1 MPSTN
6 GAAASS
12 SSASSSSANGS
23 DRPLILI
30 CNDDGI
36 DAPGII
42 ALASA
47 LDGLGDLVVAAP
59 VDEQSAVGHAITV
72 RVPVRAHT
80 HAFEVPSGPIAAHAI
95 LGTPADCIKLSVNH
109 LVDRRPDL
117 VVSGINHGPNTAVNI
132 LYSGT
137 VSAATEAAILGIDSI
152 AFSLCRWRGGDF
164 ETAGRY
170 ARTIA
175 ARVLTEGLPEG
186 TLLNVNIPDDETTAI
201 RGVRVTRQARA
212 RWQESFDERTDPFGR
227 PYFWLAGEF
236 LDLDKGRDT
245 DLAAIQDGFVS
256 VTPIQFDL
264 TAYDHLQTVRDWDLD
279 PAPLGEE

>member
-132 LYSGT
+132 PLHRLAVKSGQRRGSHPGHRQHCLFAVPLARGLT
-137 VSAATEAAILGIDSI
+137 SRRRAATRAPLPPASHDGGPEFRGHALLERQHPGRLEA
-152 AFSLCRWRGGDF
+152 
-164 ETAGRY
+164 
-170 ARTIA
+170 
-175 ARVLTEGLPEG
+175 
-186 TLLNVNIPDDETTAI
+186 TAI
-201 RGVRVTRQARA
+201 RGVSGDAPGPRA
-212 RWQESFDERTDPFGR
+212 
-227 PYFWLAGEF
+227 
-236 LDLDKGRDT
+236 LDG
-245 DLAAIQDGFVS
+245 
-256 VTPIQFDL
+256 
-264 TAYDHLQTVRDWDLD
+264 
-279 PAPLGEE
+279 